1 MTAPPLSRTLRL
13 SQPMQRGADV
23 VAVQNRLLLAGG
35 RAAAALRVV
44 DGLFGPASAQAVATF
59 QADAGLLADGIV
71 GPATWARLWLPAASP
86 PETLALATRRIAAA
100 ASPAG
105 LLVDLA
111 TLRVF
116 HARFAGGVRWR
127 ICPKGVEIENAP
139 LPVTAAASRRV
150 RAVLADWFP
159 GPLRAEAIRTG
170 VPIELL
176 VACLCTES
184 AGDAA
189 DAGAAA
195 RAERHEPGFRSYAT
209 TPHRV
214 SVGCMQTLLSTAAEV
229 LGAPVTAA
237 ALRDPAVSIAA
248 GAAYLKA
255 QAGRTRLDPPVVACA
270 YNAGGVYPEEGPA
283 NRWRMRQYPIGTG
296 RHADR
301 FCGFFNATVALL
313 HAEPALAGG
322 APAFAAMA

>member
-1 MTAPPLSRTLRL
+1 MTPPPLSRALRL
-13 SQPMQRGADV
+13 SQPLQRGADV
-23 VAVQNRLLLAGG
+23 VALQTRLLLSGG

-44 DGLFGPASAQAVATF
+44 DGLFGPASAQAVAAF
-59 QADAGLLADGIV
+59 QADVGLRVDGIV
-71 GPATWARLWLPAASP
+71 GPATWARVWLPAGSP
-86 PETLALATRRIAAA
+86 PEALALATRRIATA
-100 ASPAG
+100 ASPAA

-111 TLRVF
+111 PLRMF
-116 HARFAGGVRWR
+116 HARFGGGVRWR
-127 ICPKGVEIENAP
+127 ICPKGVEIENTAM
-139 LPVTAAASRRV
+139 PVTPAQARRV

-159 GPLRAEAIRTG
+159 GPLRAEATRTG

-189 DAGAAA
+189 DAVAAA
-195 RAERHEPGFRSYAT
+195 RAERHEPGFRSYEA

-214 SVGCMQTLLSTAAEV
+214 SVGCMQTLLSTAAEA
-229 LGAPVTAA
+229 LRAPVTAA
-237 ALRDPAVSIAA
+237 DLRDPAVSIAA
-248 GAAYLKA
+248 GAAYLAA

-270 YNAGGVYPEEGPA
+270 YNAGGVYLEEGAA

-301 FCGFFNATVALL
+301 FCGFFNASVALL
-313 HAEPALAGG
+313 RAEPGLAGG